1 MEIKSVFPA
10 TMQKPKAHYSPAVVH
25 KGIVYVSGQLP
36 LDANGEA
43 QLGSIEEQTELCMK
57 NIETIL
63 KAAGSDLHH
72 ILKVS
77 VFIADIGNWAKFN
90 ETFAAIMGHHR
101 PARIVVPCN
110 LLNRGCGI
118 EIDCIASLPEHMK

>member
-10 TMQKPKAHYSPAVVH
+10 IMQKPKAHYSPGVVH
-25 KGIVYVSGQLP
+25 NGIVYVSGQLP

-57 NIETIL
+57 NIEIIL
-63 KAAGSDLHH
+63 KASGSDLKH
-72 ILKVS
+72 IIKVS
-77 VFIADIGNWAKFN
+77 VFIADIANWAKFN
-90 ETFAAIMGHHR
+90 ETFATIMGDHR